1 MRSKYHLAGR
11 AFWVRD
17 ESPSDLAIVKECCE
31 DDTYRLSQ
39 AGLNPRIVVDI
50 GANIGAFAIQA
61 AALWPQARILAF
73 EPEPENYELLCENI
87 AANGFEDRI
96 APVWAAVGNAGQVYV
111 NSAYGKSRVT
121 DDAGWGV
128 PVESRA
134 LPEIFE
140 AEKITRCDVLKIDA
154 EGAEY
159 TILDGTAEE
168 ALRRVDYLCMEYH
181 RVTDGYR
188 QKLGELLTRLQ
199 EDFDLSV
206 QKYTTMPS
214 LPSGYVHGAGMVF
227 GRRNI
232 SIAERELLAE
242 GRADDEGAVTLQFQV
257 PDGHE
262 SWHVTSAAARSTST
276 TASRCTLS
284 VPAGNTAGIGLDSG
298 DYSVLN
304 GIRAGLGGRDT
315 LGMQW
320 TGLSAGA
327 VVVGRI
333 VLTDLGR

>member
-1 MRSKYHLAGR
+1 MRTKQRLDGCAL
-11 AFWVRD
+11 WVRD
-17 ESPSDLAIVKECCE
+17 ESPSDLAIIKECCE

-39 AGLNPRIVVDI
+39 AGLDPHTVVDI
-50 GANIGAFAIQA
+50 GANIGAFAVQA

-96 APVWAAVGNAGQVYV
+96 VPARTAVGVSGQAYV

-121 DDAGWGV
+121 GDADWGT
-128 PVESRA
+128 PVESRTVA
-134 LPEIFE
+134 EIFE
-140 AEKITRCDVLKIDA
+140 AEKISRCDVLKIDA

-159 TILDGTAEE
+159 TILDRAAGE

-181 RVTDGYR
+181 RVTDYG

-206 QKYTTMPS
+206 QKYTTMPP
-214 LPSGYVHGAGMVF
+214 LPSGTVHGAGMVF
-227 GRRNI
+227 GRRNT
-232 SIAERELLAE
+232 SLAERELLGE
-242 GRADDEGAVTLQFQV
+242 GRADDEGTVTLRFQV
-257 PDGHE
+257 PDGPE
-262 SWHVTSAAARSTST
+262 NWYITSAAARSTSS
-276 TASRCTLS
+276 TASRCTLA
-284 VPAGNTAGIGLDSG
+284 VPAGNTTAMGLDNG
-298 DYSVLN
+298 DYSVLG
-304 GIRAGLGGRDT
+304 GISAGVHRRDT
-315 LGMQW
+315 VGMEW

-333 VLTDLGR
+333 VLTAPGR